1 MSSNDKR
8 PTIGFIGVGLMGH
21 GMAKNIVTKGYPLV
35 VLGHRNR
42 EPVEHLKSLGATEAR
57 TPRELAAQCDIVHL
71 CVTGSPQV
79 EANLRGPD
87 GVIAGGRPGLVVID
101 CSTSNPVST
110 LALGDELRAAGMT
123 LVDAP
128 LSRTPVEAE
137 AGTLDTMVGC
147 DPDTFARI
155 EPVLRCWAG
164 NVVHLGPLGLG
175 HKMKLVNNFVAM
187 GYAALFAEALAI
199 ARKAG
204 LSVEQFHSV
213 IGSGR
218 MRSGFYDTFIQ
229 WSLVGNENAHRF
241 TISNAH
247 KDMRYLAS
255 MANEIGAVNNI
266 QTLVKNSFAAMEA
279 AGDGPKYVPM
289 LADFIAH
296 LNGLPPAAAEREPT

>member
-1 MSSNDKR
+1 MKA
-8 PTIGFIGVGLMGH
+8 TVGFIGVGLMGH
-21 GMAKNIVTKGYPLV
+21 GMAKNLLAKGHPLV

-42 EPVEHLKSLGATEAR
+42 DPVEHLKSLGAREAA
-57 TPRELAAQCDIVHL
+57 TPRDLAAMCDIVHL

-87 GVIAGGRPGLVVID
+87 GVIASGKRGLIVID

-110 LALGDELRAAGMT
+110 LALGEELRAAGMT
-123 LVDAP
+123 LADAP

-147 DPDTFARI
+147 DDATFATI

-187 GYAALFAEALAI
+187 GYAALFSEAIAI

-204 LSVEQFHSV
+204 LTVEQFHSV

-218 MRSGFYDTFIQ
+218 MRSGFYDTFIR
-229 WSLVGNENAHRF
+229 WSREGDENAHKF
-241 TISNAH
+241 SIANAH

-255 MANEIGAVNNI
+255 MAGELGAVNPL
-266 QTLVKNSFAAMEA
+266 QAQVKNAFAAMEA
-279 AGDGPKYVPM
+279 AGQGQRFVPM
-289 LADFIAH
+289 LADFIAAQ
-296 LNGLPPAAAEREPT
+296 NGLPPAAAERAPLEG